1 VTVSF
6 LTLHDVLTLHASRIA
21 RYGGRLG
28 LRDLG
33 LLESALAVPAAT
45 FGGQFLHGNLGE
57 MAAGYLFHHVKN
69 HPFIDG
75 NKRTGL
81 AAAIAF
87 LGLNGSELHA
97 DPDELADLVLGVAAG
112 NVSKSAVASFIETH
126 LRATRRPRRRSRS
139 LGSRR
144 ARSR

>member
-1 VTVSF
+1 VTVFF

-21 RYGGRLG
+21 RYGGRPG
-28 LRDLG
+28 VRDLG

-45 FGGQFLHGNLGE
+45 FGGRFLHGNLSE
-57 MAAGYLFHHVKN
+57 MAAAYLFHLVKD

-97 DPDELADLVLGVAAG
+97 DPDELADLVVGVAAE
-112 NVSKSAVASFIETH
+112 NVSKSAAASFIETH
-126 LRATRRPRRRSRS
+126 LRPTRRPRRR
-139 LGSRR
+139 
-144 ARSR
+144 

>member
-1 VTVSF
+1 VTVFF

-21 RYGGRLG
+21 RYGGRPG
-28 LRDLG
+28 VRDLG

-45 FGGQFLHGNLGE
+45 FGGRFLHGNLSE
-57 MAAGYLFHHVKN
+57 MAAAYLFHLVKD

-87 LGLNGSELHA
+87 LGLNGAELHA
-97 DPDELADLVLGVAAG
+97 DPDELADLVVGVAAG
-112 NVSKSAVASFIETH
+112 NVSDRVGDSSVA
-126 LRATRRPRRRSRS
+126 
-139 LGSRR
+139 SRR